1 MALLQVDFS
10 VDLVRALWSQP
21 PIEAHF
27 LDKPSLPQAVKV
39 AANGR
44 LTNSWHRPRDYM
56 CRRLMRQP
64 KSIIGPAIASLSAI
78 QLRRKPK
85 FFADGRAEV
94 GRVVPPPRTRVSWI
108 AFSKRLGHSRSL
120 KT

>member
-1 MALLQVDFS
+1 MALLKVDFS

-64 KSIIGPAIASLSAI
+64 TSIIG
-78 QLRRKPK
+78 RGNR
-85 FFADGRAEV
+85 
-94 GRVVPPPRTRVSWI
+94 
-108 AFSKRLGHSRSL
+108 FSKRHPATQETQVLC
-120 KT
+120 